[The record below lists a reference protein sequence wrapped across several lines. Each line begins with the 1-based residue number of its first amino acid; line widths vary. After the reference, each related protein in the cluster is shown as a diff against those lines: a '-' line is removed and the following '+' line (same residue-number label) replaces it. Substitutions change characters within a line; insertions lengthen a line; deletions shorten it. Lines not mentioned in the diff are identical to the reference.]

1 VQIIWALIYI
11 ALTLFQVLLILRIV
25 FDVVQ
30 MFARSWRP
38 RGIALVLASAV
49 YRFTDPPMRWLKS
62 KIKPLD
68 LGGMRL
74 DLAFIVLYIAVWVA
88 MLIVRSL
95 AAATS

>member
-38 RGIALVLASAV
+38 RGLALVLASAV
-49 YRFTDPPMRWLKS
+49 YRVTDPPMRWLKS

-95 AAATS
+95 AAATA

>member
-38 RGIALVLASAV
+38 RGMALVLASAV
-49 YRFTDPPMRWLKS
+49 YRVTDPPMRWLKS
-62 KIKPLD
+62 RIKPLD

-95 AAATS
+95 AAATA

>member
-1 VQIIWALIYI
+1 MQIIWALIYI

-38 RGIALVLASAV
+38 RGLALVLASAV
-49 YRFTDPPMRWLKS
+49 YRVTDPPMRWLKS

>member
-1 VQIIWALIYI
+1 MQIIWALIYI

-38 RGIALVLASAV
+38 RGMALVLASAV
-49 YRFTDPPMRWLKS
+49 YRVTDPPMRWLKS
-62 KIKPLD
+62 RIKPLD

-95 AAATS
+95 AAATA

>member
-1 VQIIWALIYI
+1 MQIIWALIYI

-38 RGIALVLASAV
+38 RGLALVLASAV
-49 YRFTDPPMRWLKS
+49 YRVTDPPMRWLKS

-95 AAATS
+95 AAATA

>member
-1 VQIIWALIYI
+1 MIYI

-38 RGIALVLASAV
+38 RGLALVLASAV
-49 YRFTDPPMRWLKS
+49 YRVTDPPMRWLKS

-88 MLIVRSL
+88 MLIVRGL
-95 AAATS
+95 ASATA

>member
-1 VQIIWALIYI
+1 MQIIWALIYI

-38 RGIALVLASAV
+38 RGLALVLASAV
-49 YRFTDPPMRWLKS
+49 YRVTDPPMRWLKS

-88 MLIVRSL
+88 MLIVRGL
-95 AAATS
+95 ASATA

>member
-38 RGIALVLASAV
+38 RGLALVLASAV
-49 YRFTDPPMRWLKS
+49 YRVTDPPKRWLKS

-95 AAATS
+95 AAATA

>member
-49 YRFTDPPMRWLKS
+49 YRVTDPPMRWLKS

-95 AAATS
+95 AAATA